1 MLLSV
6 GGLLFLVAAYS
17 WLSYIAQGVSYGAIV
32 GLPGREHDLVV
43 FGSRAMR
50 ALKIAVGSEAL
61 AIATISWG
69 FTARKPVWARLC
81 IAAGLAIVA
90 NICTFAAVRGL

>member
-1 MLLSV
+1 VLLSV
-6 GGLLFLVAAYS
+6 AGLLLAVAAYS
-17 WLSYIAQGVSYGAIV
+17 WWSYIAQGISYGAIV
-32 GLPGREHDLVV
+32 GLPGREHDLVL
-43 FGSRAMR
+43 FGSRAMK
-50 ALKIAVGSEAL
+50 ALRIAVSSEAL

-81 IAAGLAIVA
+81 IAAGLAIAA